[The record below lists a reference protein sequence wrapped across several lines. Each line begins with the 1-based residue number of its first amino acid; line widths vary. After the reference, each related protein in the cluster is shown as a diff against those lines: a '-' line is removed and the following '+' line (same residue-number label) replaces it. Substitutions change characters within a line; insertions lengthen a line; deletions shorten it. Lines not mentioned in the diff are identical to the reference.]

1 MDRCYGK
8 ILLGEL
14 LDRYFDPD
22 LGLGR
27 LAAIDVE
34 HFCVRPLVP
43 WSPGFEGYGFG
54 DKGVVI
60 VAPPEMPPPYDPAPR
75 YEAAWYSF
83 LRTAQSVTVSL
94 LLLGIQG
101 TSDSGTRVNAK
112 SFCPATDDG
121 NVEGKS
127 GSISSC
133 KGH

>member
-1 MDRCYGK
+1 MTERQASNRVDRCYGK

-27 LAAIDVE
+27 LAAIGVE

-60 VAPPEMPPPYDPAPR
+60 VAPPEMPPPYDPPR
-75 YEAAWYSF
+75 VHVHHRDAADDFYCRDRAS
-83 LRTAQSVTVSL
+83 RSSL
-94 LLLGIQG
+94 IA
-101 TSDSGTRVNAK
+101 SRN
-112 SFCPATDDG
+112 
-121 NVEGKS
+121 
-127 GSISSC
+127 
-133 KGH
+133 